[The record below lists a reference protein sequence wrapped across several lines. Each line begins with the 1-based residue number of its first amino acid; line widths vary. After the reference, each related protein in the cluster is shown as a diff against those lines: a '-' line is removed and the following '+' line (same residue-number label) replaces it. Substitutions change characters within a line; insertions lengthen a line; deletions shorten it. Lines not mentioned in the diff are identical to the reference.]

1 MEEKLLQIKHI
12 RYLLENKLANFLPG
26 SGKYASYTR
35 YISRLIMFAFGDNV
49 EKVLGISHNNENV
62 KLSILRYNLEKDELL
77 VRFPLKEERHNHKHN
92 SENYR
97 CKWISVNK
105 LIISPKTREEI
116 VISIRE
122 KIKNLSD
129 KAEAINKEII
139 ERTKELEKYEKEM
152 QL

>member
-1 MEEKLLQIKHI
+1 MEEKLLQIKHV
-12 RYLLENKLANFLPG
+12 RYLLENKLSKFLPG

-49 EKVLGISHNNENV
+49 ERVLGISHNTENV
-62 KLSILRYNLEKDELL
+62 KLSILRYNLEKDELF

-116 VISIRE
+116 VISISE

-139 ERTKELEKYEKEM
+139 EQTKELEKYEKEM
-152 QL
+152 

>member
-1 MEEKLLQIKHI
+1 MEEKLLQIKHV
-12 RYLLENKLANFLPG
+12 RYLLENKLSKFLPG

-49 EKVLGISHNNENV
+49 ERVLGISHNTENV
-62 KLSILRYNLEKDELL
+62 KLSILRYNLEKDELF

-116 VISIRE
+116 LTSHFQILYYLIFHTLQSCHNHPSLLQ
-122 KIKNLSD
+122 K
-129 KAEAINKEII
+129 
-139 ERTKELEKYEKEM
+139 
-152 QL
+152 

>member
-1 MEEKLLQIKHI
+1 MEEKLLQIKHV
-12 RYLLENKLANFLPG
+12 RYLLENKLSKFLPG

-49 EKVLGISHNNENV
+49 ERVLGISHNTENV
-62 KLSILRYNLEKDELL
+62 KLSILRYNLEKDELF

-122 KIKNLSD
+122 KIKNLYD

-139 ERTKELEKYEKEM
+139 EQTKELEKYEKEM
-152 QL
+152 